1 VLLLQQSMCVQ
12 CLLLLLQ
19 SCESQLLL
27 LLLSLCLCLCLSH
40 RRNDTSHAAA
50 FVSVDVDSSCDERE
64 EIYIDRQTDTVL
76 AVAYRLLYSIAK
88 ARGTYVC
95 MYQPW
100 RRKETRLI
108 FFDHLQPKWVSTI
121 SRQMLLDDAYW
132 CRRLRR
138 LTEDF
143 VVVCQIL

>member
-1 VLLLQQSMCVQ
+1 MCVQ

-27 LLLSLCLCLCLSH
+27 LLLSVCVCVCLSH

-50 FVSVDVDSSCDERE
+50 LVSVDVDSSCDERRDK
-64 EIYIDRQTDTVL
+64 IHRQTDTVL
-76 AVAYRLLYSIAK
+76 AVAYRFVILHCQ
-88 ARGTYVC
+88 ARGDVC
-95 MYQPW
+95 MYQQPW
-100 RRKETRLI
+100 RKKETRLI
-108 FFDHLQPKWVSTI
+108 FFFHHLQPKWVSTI
-121 SRQMLLDDAYW
+121 SCQMLLDDAYW

-143 VVVCQIL
+143 VVVCQILW